1 MKIRTWLICLAW
13 LFAMTWL
20 QDISRSDFTLLW
32 CVFAFGF
39 GLYAWLISGKI
50 NISLQAGLLLALA
63 ARVISLFF
71 EPLLSDDYYRFV
83 WDGMLIHQ
91 GVHPMAYTP
100 AYLMQHAEIA
110 HVDQYLFSMLNSQN
124 YYSVYPPVAQWIF
137 GLSYKINGLSL
148 GGHVLFFKLLL
159 IFTDALIVF
168 LLYLL
173 LRKRRI
179 LSNRIHIYA
188 LNPLVIIEYTGN
200 LHMDGIMIAAL
211 LGAVVLSE
219 KRNIVWSS
227 LSMALS
233 ILSKMLTL
241 VLIPFMPRHMY
252 WSRITLFGI
261 ISVLA
266 SVVVFWISFG
276 IHTGWLES
284 VRLWF
289 FSFEFN
295 ASIYYIISAIG
306 MSVKGYNIIAVAGPA
321 LALVTIAGIAWIWWI
336 YIRKPGMD
344 WSVAMLAVLTLYFLM
359 STTVHP
365 WYIGSLLA
373 LAVLSRHIYPI
384 VWSCLICL
392 SYSHYADG
400 NSAENYWLIGIEYL
414 LLCCWMIRELTQ
426 SKRND
431 VQLLPSES

>member
-1 MKIRTWLICLAW
+1 
-13 LFAMTWL
+13 MTWL
-20 QDISRSDFTLLW
+20 QDISRSDFSLLW
-32 CVFAFGF
+32 CVYSFVF
-39 GLYAWLISGKI
+39 GLYAWMISGKI
-50 NISLQAGLLLALA
+50 SISLKAGLLLALA
-63 ARVISLFF
+63 ARAISLFY

-100 AYLMQHAEIA
+100 AYLMQHAEITQ
-110 HVDQYLFSMLNSQN
+110 VDPHLFGLLNSQN

-148 GGHVLFFKLLL
+148 GGHVLFYKLLL
-159 IFTDALIVF
+159 ICTDALIVF

-173 LRKRRI
+173 LRKRQI
-179 LSNRIHIYA
+179 HSNRTLIYA
-188 LNPLVIIEYTGN
+188 LNPLVIIEFTGN
-200 LHMDGIMIAAL
+200 LHMDGIMIATL

-219 KRNIVWSS
+219 KRNIFWSS
-227 LSMALS
+227 VLMALS

-252 WSRITLFGI
+252 WSRISQFGI
-261 ISVLA
+261 VSVTA
-266 SVVVFWISFG
+266 SIVVFWLSFG
-276 IHTGWLES
+276 THTGWLES

-289 FSFEFN
+289 SSFEFN
-295 ASIYYIISAIG
+295 ASIYYLISAIG
-306 MSVKGYNIIAVAGPA
+306 MSMKGYNIIAVAGPA
-321 LALVTIAGIAWIWWI
+321 LALLTIAGIAGIWWI
-336 YIRKPGMD
+336 YIRKAGMD
-344 WSVAMLAVLTLYFLM
+344 WAVAMLAVLTLYFLM

-373 LAVLSRHIYPI
+373 LAVLSRHLYPI
-384 VWSCLICL
+384 VWSCLIFL

-414 LLCCWMIRELTQ
+414 LLCCWMIWEF
-426 SKRND
+426 SNIKRKEND
-431 VQLLPSES
+431 KQFLPSES

>member
-1 MKIRTWLICLAW
+1 MK
-13 LFAMTWL
+13 WL
-20 QDISRSDFTLLW
+20 QVISRSDFTLLW
-32 CVFAFGF
+32 SVYAFGF
-39 GLYAWLISGKI
+39 GLYAWMISGKLK
-50 NISLQAGLLLALA
+50 ISVQAGLLLALA
-63 ARVISLFF
+63 ARLISLFF

-100 AYLMQHAEIA
+100 AFLMQHAEIA
-110 HVDQYLFSMLNSQN
+110 HVDPHLFGLLNSQN

-137 GLSYKINGLSL
+137 GLSYKINGPSL
-148 GGHVLFFKLLL
+148 GGHVLFYKLLL
-159 IFTDALIVF
+159 ICTDALIVF

-173 LRKRRI
+173 LRKRDL
-179 LSNRIHIYA
+179 LSNRILIYA
-188 LNPLVIIEYTGN
+188 LNPLVIIEFTGN
-200 LHMDGIMIAAL
+200 LHMDGIMIATL

-219 KRNIVWSS
+219 KRNILWSGV
-227 LSMALS
+227 LMALS

-241 VLIPFMPRHMY
+241 VLIPFMPRQMY

-261 ISVLA
+261 VSVTA
-266 SVVVFWISFG
+266 SVVVFWLSFG
-276 IHTGWLES
+276 THTGWLES

-289 FSFEFN
+289 SSFEFN
-295 ASIYYIISAIG
+295 ASIYYIIGAIG
-306 MSVKGYNIIAVAGPA
+306 MSIKGYNIIALAGPA
-321 LALVTIAGIAWIWWI
+321 LALLTIAGIAGIWWV
-336 YIRKPGMD
+336 YIRKQGTD
-344 WSVAMLAVLTLYFLM
+344 WAVAMLAVLTLYFLM

-365 WYIGSLLA
+365 WYIGSLVA

-384 VWSCLICL
+384 VWSCLIFL

-414 LLCCWMIRELTQ
+414 LLCCWMIWEFSY

-431 VQLLPSES
+431 AQLLPSES